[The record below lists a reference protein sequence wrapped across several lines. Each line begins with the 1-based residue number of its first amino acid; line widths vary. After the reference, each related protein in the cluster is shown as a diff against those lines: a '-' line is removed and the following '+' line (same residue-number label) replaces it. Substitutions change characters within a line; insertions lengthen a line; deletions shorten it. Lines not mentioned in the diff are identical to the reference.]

1 MRTKPSSLDSWLQ
14 KTKTEDPHVV
24 YKKELTTSSNM
35 TDENRNPEA
44 GGSHWLT
51 LSTVK
56 CNRNGSEVKVHDS
69 SFTSVSFPVQQSIC
83 NIMRRG
89 TPPKRSDV
97 IKVLFTDVSW
107 QPNPNDCG
115 LYAIANAVC
124 DALGIDT
131 TTQGYVTSEMRQH
144 LISCFEKNEI
154 SPFPAY
160 ERKSIYT
167 RGLRFQSVLKVFCT
181 CRMPVL

>member
-1 MRTKPSSLDSWLQ
+1 MHTFTILGNNGKP
-14 KTKTEDPHVV
+14 
-24 YKKELTTSSNM
+24 
-35 TDENRNPEA
+35 NPEA

-51 LSTVK
+51 LSTVE

-69 SFTSVSFPVQQSIC
+69 SFTSISFPVQQSIC

-107 QPNPNDCG
+107 QPYQNDCG

-124 DALGIDT
+124 DALGIDP
-131 TTQGYVTSEMRQH
+131 TTQGYVTSEMRHH

-154 SPFPAY
+154 SPFPA
-160 ERKSIYT
+160 
-167 RGLRFQSVLKVFCT
+167 
-181 CRMPVL
+181 

>member
-1 MRTKPSSLDSWLQ
+1 
-14 KTKTEDPHVV
+14 
-24 YKKELTTSSNM
+24 
-35 TDENRNPEA
+35 
-44 GGSHWLT
+44 
-51 LSTVK
+51 
-56 CNRNGSEVKVHDS
+56 
-69 SFTSVSFPVQQSIC
+69 
-83 NIMRRG
+83 MRRG

-107 QPNPNDCG
+107 QPNPNDYG

-124 DALGIDT
+124 DALGIDP

-154 SPFPAY
+154 SPFY

-181 CRMPVL
+181 CRMPEDGLYVQCTKCKIWLHPDCEGLEEKDIPKEDTPYFCKKCSP